1 MDEMSNPVV
10 SVIMTFLDTPAEFLA
25 AAVAS
30 VEAQTFGDW
39 ELILVND
46 GSGPEST
53 QQALAIARGSPE
65 RIRLVAHPDGANRGI
80 PASRNLGA
88 RHARGGFF
96 AFLDSDDTWF
106 PTKLEEQLECLH
118 RHPEV
123 WMVFGRSVYWSSW
136 ELGSR
141 TAKRDT
147 TPALGARDGTV
158 YPPPTFLHSFFRR
171 RVLVP
176 CPSSILV
183 RAAAFAAVGGFEE
196 SQPNTFEDQ
205 AFYTKVGL
213 QGSVL
218 AMDRVWASY
227 RLHPG
232 SVIQRTEYARH
243 QADCQQFLDWV
254 LWYATEHGYHDRAF
268 HLTVQVERLA
278 AGIPGAPRLLRSLRR
293 LAASPFR
300 ALSWLGRRPSS

>member
-1 MDEMSNPVV
+1 MSSTPVV
-10 SVIMTFLDTPAEFLA
+10 SVVMTFLDTPAEFLA

-30 VEAQTFGDW
+30 VEAQTFGNW

-53 QQALAIARGSPE
+53 RQALAIASGSPE
-65 RIRLVAHPDGANRGI
+65 RIRLVAHPDGANQGI

-106 PTKLEEQLECLH
+106 PGKLAEQLECLH

-136 ELGSR
+136 EPGPG

-147 TPALGARDGTV
+147 TPALGVRDGTV
-158 YPPPTFLHSFFRR
+158 FPPPTFLHGFFRR

-183 RAAAFAAVGGFEE
+183 RATAFAAVGGFEE

-213 QGSVL
+213 QGTVL
-218 AMDRVWASY
+218 AMDRIWASY

-232 SVIQRTEYARH
+232 SVIQRTEHARR

-254 LWYATEHGYHDRAF
+254 LRYVTEQGHHNRGF
-268 HLTVQVERLA
+268 HRTVRVERLA
-278 AGIPGAPRLLRSLRR
+278 ARIPGAPRLLRSLRR
-293 LAASPFR
+293 LAALPAR
-300 ALSWLGRRPSS
+300 AFSRLGRRLSS